1 MIRVAFTDR
10 LPGTTHPAR
19 AIEIDGLQPMHSEAT
34 MAHRV
39 SGARVGLGYFD
50 ALGATM
56 ISGRAFNGGDLHG
69 LESCP
74 SSSRQVV
81 IVNESFVR
89 RVLGGRNAVG
99 ERVRYVGRSGE
110 QESPWL
116 EIVGVVRDLGM
127 IHDDPRNGAGLYHP
141 VAAGAAQ
148 LNVIVHV
155 RENAETFAPR
165 VRAHA
170 AAVDPAL
177 QLHDL
182 RRMGQA
188 SATLWMEMDFLWRLL
203 GLISSIALLLSLAGI
218 YSVTSFTVSRRTR
231 EIGIRVALG
240 ADARRIVSVI
250 FARAVAQVALGV
262 AAGGV
267 LVFVQTKLIIGLTPT
282 QIAVIAAYMTGM
294 IAVCLLACVGPTR
307 RALRVEPTEAL
318 RIDA

>member
-1 MIRVAFTDR
+1 M
-10 LPGTTHPAR
+10 
-19 AIEIDGLQPMHSEAT
+19 
-34 MAHRV
+34 
-39 SGARVGLGYFD
+39 
-50 ALGATM
+50 
-56 ISGRAFNGGDLHG
+56 
-69 LESCP
+69 
-74 SSSRQVV
+74 

-99 ERVRYVGRSGE
+99 GRVRYVGRSGE
-110 QESPWL
+110 QENPWF

-127 IHDDPRNGAGLYHP
+127 IHDDSRNGAGLYHP

-182 RRMGQA
+182 RRMGQT

-231 EIGIRVALG
+231 QIGIRVALG
-240 ADARRIVSVI
+240 ADAQRIVSVI
-250 FARAVAQVALGV
+250 FGRAVAQVALGIV
-262 AAGGV
+262 AGGA
-267 LVFVQTKLIIGLTPT
+267 LVFVQTQLIIGLMPT
-282 QIAVIAAYMTGM
+282 EIAVIAAYMTWM
-294 IAVCLLACVGPTR
+294 IAVCLLACAGPAR
-307 RALRVEPTEAL
+307 RGLRVEPTEAL
-318 RIDA
+318 RIDG